1 MLQPCNKTFR
11 RVKSSGEAGKIEMLG
26 LKKAASELKI
36 SITEKKLVS
45 LLQTDSPLEL
55 LKKKK
60 HIGGP
65 APESVKKMIQNQK
78 KELSLLTQNL
88 KKIKKKT
95 RQAYQKCFPK

>member
-1 MLQPCNKTFR
+1 MF
-11 RVKSSGEAGKIEMLG
+11 G

-36 SITEKKLVS
+36 SIAEKKLVS

-78 KELSLLTQNL
+78 KELGLLTKF
-88 KKIKKKT
+88 KKNKEKN
-95 RQAYQKCFPK
+95 

>member
-1 MLQPCNKTFR
+1 MF
-11 RVKSSGEAGKIEMLG
+11 G

-36 SITEKKLVS
+36 SIAEKKLAS

-60 HIGGP
+60 HVGGP
-65 APESVKKMIQNQK
+65 APESVKKMIHNQK
-78 KELSLLTQNL
+78 KELSLLIQNL